1 MTEALQLGDGR
12 QWTVWD
18 IHIEPHYLAKPL
30 PSSLQWQ
37 PSEGQLAHWHW
48 CDILPIGFAADA
60 SHIEG
65 LDVVLRQG

>member
-1 MTEALQLGDGR
+1 MAKVLQLGDGR

-37 PSEGQLAHWHW
+37 GSDRQLAHWNHYGK
-48 CDILPIGFAADA
+48 LA
-60 SHIEG
+60 SVKLQKQE
-65 LDVVLRQG
+65 DCKR